1 MSNDKPVVSVIVPCY
16 NQGEYVQ
23 ETLESVRV
31 QTYPNL
37 ECIIVNDGSTD
48 NSLQEVQTFC
58 LKDDRFRCF
67 DKKNEGVSA
76 ARNFAISH
84 SRGDFILPLDA
95 DDKIA
100 PTYLEEALK
109 IFSEDP
115 SVKLVYSGTYLFGA
129 QNKVFDLP
137 EYSYQILLGRNH
149 IVCTAMYR
157 KSDFLK
163 TGGYNKN
170 MVNGWEDWDFWLSLL
185 TRDDKVIRIKKEL
198 FYYRIKRTSRTSDAN
213 SHFRQLRK
221 QIWDNHRDVYAN
233 NFLDPTECEEYRRI
247 KESLEYKLGCKLLN
261 TLRKI
266 LRFLKL
272 R

>member
-76 ARNFAISH
+76 ARNFAISQ

-115 SVKLVYSGTYLFGA
+115 SVKLVY
-129 QNKVFDLP
+129 
-137 EYSYQILLGRNH
+137 
-149 IVCTAMYR
+149 
-157 KSDFLK
+157 
-163 TGGYNKN
+163 
-170 MVNGWEDWDFWLSLL
+170 
-185 TRDDKVIRIKKEL
+185 
-198 FYYRIKRTSRTSDAN
+198 
-213 SHFRQLRK
+213 
-221 QIWDNHRDVYAN
+221 
-233 NFLDPTECEEYRRI
+233 
-247 KESLEYKLGCKLLN
+247 
-261 TLRKI
+261 
-266 LRFLKL
+266 
-272 R
+272 